1 MKKALSIICASALFA
16 SCLSSPIY
24 ASAFNSDSDNNSST
38 TIIDEK
44 TIAALIDWGVDPDLL
59 DSALSASPN
68 RSVNSGEYVI
78 AYYSSQA
85 ANYYSAGLRVGTYYS
100 SNLDRYT
107 FQDPNHIDP
116 STGNPYTVNYVS
128 HEMFEITNQSNPTY
142 GNGHTANFS
151 MDMLYLG
158 ASNNWI
164 TAGLFYRTGTG
175 NITLGAVPDAP
186 AGSYSPVTGFFL
198 FNDANNNGIWDN
210 GEYREWHTSSISYE
224 TALIGDINN
233 DGDVDVSDAVL
244 VYNIA
249 SSGSNFTRQQKLAA
263 DVNLDQNYDE
273 YDANLILKFI
283 AHINTNFFPYA
294 CLYDDVDS
302 IGGPVSQ

>member
-1 MKKALSIICASALFA
+1 MKGWNDMKKALSIICASALFA
-16 SCLSSPIY
+16 SCLSSPIH

-38 TIIDEK
+38 TILDEK
-44 TIAALIDWGVDPDLL
+44 TITALIDWGVDPDLL

-85 ANYYSAGLRVGTYYS
+85 ANYTSAGLRVGTYYS
-100 SNLDRYT
+100 SNLARYT
-107 FQDPNHIDP
+107 FYDPNHLCNT
-116 STGNPYTVNYVS
+116 SYVS
-128 HEMFEITNQSNPTY
+128 HEIYTVTGQSNLSY
-142 GNGHTANFS
+142 GSGHTANFS
-151 MDMLYLG
+151 MDMLYWG
-158 ASNNWI
+158 QSDSWI
-164 TAGLFYRTGTG
+164 TAGLFYKTGTG
-175 NITLGAVPDAP
+175 AITLGAVPDAS

-198 FNDANNNGIWDN
+198 FNDTNSNGIWDN
-210 GEYREWHTSSISYE
+210 GEYKEDHIPSISYE

-233 DGDVDVSDAVL
+233 DGDVDVSDSVL
-244 VYNIA
+244 VYHIA
-249 SSGSNFTRQQKLAA
+249 SSGSNFTRKQKLAA
-263 DVNLDQNYDE
+263 DVNLDHNYDE
-273 YDANLILKFI
+273 YDVNLILKFI